1 MWVKS
6 SRFEGAMLG
15 KMLIVVGVLTAL
27 VGAAL
32 VWAERS
38 GLGALPGDLV
48 WRKGNWTI
56 YVPLGLMIVVSLLL
70 TLLLNLFFRR

>member
-1 MWVKS
+1 MVEES
-6 SRFEGAMLG
+6 SRVEVNVLG
-15 KMLIVVGVLTAL
+15 KMLIVIGALTVL

-38 GLGALPGDLV
+38 GLGSLPGDLV
-48 WRKGNWTI
+48 WRRGNWTI
-56 YVPLGLMIVVSLLL
+56 YVPLGLVIVLSLLL